1 MEIQLSD
8 KVIEIKQKGKISEI
22 FKNEIEKSKY
32 EVIAAKFNNEYVNL
46 DYEIKESGKL
56 ELIDIS
62 TKAKREEKIE
72 KLERRIRK
80 KANKKLF
87 GTTGVKIPVSKARD
101 ELYYELKNIW
111 YQKAI

>member
-8 KVIEIKQKGKISEI
+8 KVIEIEQKGKISEI

-56 ELIDIS
+56 EQLYDKDS
-62 TKAKREEKIE
+62 KFASYKWLAKTAGFIMLFLGLTFLFLMIYDFIEKI
-72 KLERRIRK
+72 
-80 KANKKLF
+80 F
-87 GTTGVKIPVSKARD
+87 
-101 ELYYELKNIW
+101 
-111 YQKAI
+111 

>member
-62 TKAKREEKIE
+62 TKEGMKVY
-72 KLERRIRK
+72 RRTLTYLSLIHISEPTR
-80 KANKKLF
+80 
-87 GTTGVKIPVSKARD
+87 P
-101 ELYYELKNIW
+101 
-111 YQKAI
+111 